1 MRKFRRIFR
10 AVPDPR
16 ADNAWHNLQEI
27 LFIGLVAVLCGAEG
41 ASDMATFGVSK
52 EALLRRV
59 LRLEHGIPSHDT
71 FSRVFRELDPR
82 AFEQAFRRFLSAFA
96 KANGINLTGVV
107 AIDGKALRGA
117 YERGASATPLHMVN
131 VWAVDAR
138 MVLAQCK
145 APARNEA
152 QGALDAL
159 ELVGLQGCTVTADAL
174 HCHRR

>member
-10 AVPDPR
+10 TVPDPR

-27 LFIGLVAVLCGAEG
+27 LFIALVGVLCGAEG
-41 ASDMATFGVSK
+41 PSDMAAFGKSK
-52 EALLRRV
+52 EAMLRQV
-59 LRLEHGIPSHDT
+59 LGLRHGIPSHDT

-117 YERGASATPLHMVN
+117 YERGASSISIVPP
-131 VWAVDAR
+131 
-138 MVLAQCK
+138 
-145 APARNEA
+145 PA
-152 QGALDAL
+152 
-159 ELVGLQGCTVTADAL
+159 VTADAASGES
-174 HCHRR
+174 CAGAKPAGDCARS